1 LNIPG
6 QYIFLLLQLIFNN
19 PQVFKVIYR
28 VKKENL
34 SYLNLSA
41 LLDLY
46 YRIRQIDKLDLN
58 GIFVEAGCALG
69 GSALVIA
76 ASKSKDR
83 SFFIFDTFK
92 GIPPPSDN
100 DGKDVHSR
108 YTQIIH
114 GNAVGKN
121 GGKYYGYRENLL
133 DEVISRFNDFGY
145 PIGDNQ
151 ITLVKGLFQHVMEI
165 NEPVAFAHLDCDW
178 YESVLTCLN
187 SIEPN
192 LVSGGVIV
200 IDDYFRWTGCRKAV
214 DEYFYQRKDEY
225 KFVIR
230 NRLHIIR
237 K

>member
-6 QYIFLLLQLIFNN
+6 QYIFLLFQLALINF
-19 PQVFKVIYR
+19 QVFKVISR

-34 SYLNLSA
+34 SYLNLPA
-41 LLDLY
+41 LLDLSH
-46 YRIRQIDKLDLN
+46 RIRQIEKLDLN

-76 ASKSKDR
+76 ASKTKNR
-83 SFFIFDTFK
+83 PFFIFDTFE

-100 DGKDVHSR
+100 DGKDIHSR
-108 YTQIIH
+108 YTQIIR

-121 GGKYYGYRENLL
+121 GEKYYGYRKNLF
-133 DEVISRFNDFGY
+133 DEVISRFNNFGY
-145 PIGDNQ
+145 PIGENQ
-151 ITLVKGLFQHVMEI
+151 ITLVKGLFQHVMKI

-178 YESVLTCLN
+178 YESVLVCLN
-187 SIEPN
+187 QIEPKI
-192 LVSGGVIV
+192 VSGGVMV
-200 IDDYFRWTGCRKAV
+200 IDDYFKWTGCRKAV
-214 DEYFYQRKDEY
+214 DEYFSHRKDDY
-225 KFVIR
+225 KFMIK